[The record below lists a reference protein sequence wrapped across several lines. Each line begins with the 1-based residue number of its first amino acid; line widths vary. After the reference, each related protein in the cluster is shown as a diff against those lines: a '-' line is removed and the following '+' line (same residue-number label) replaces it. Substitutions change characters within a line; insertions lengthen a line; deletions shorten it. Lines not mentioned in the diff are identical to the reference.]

1 MGENYFQISEE
12 RLGEGA
18 KIPILKL
25 GDSGE
30 VFYEIA
36 LEMADEIEKNNQA
49 GKFYLPGGTGGPVA
63 DFCPPG
69 QSARDFSEGLLVYQY
84 G

>member
-25 GDSGE
+25 SL
-30 VFYEIA
+30 IH
-36 LEMADEIEKNNQA
+36 I
-49 GKFYLPGGTGGPVA
+49 
-63 DFCPPG
+63 
-69 QSARDFSEGLLVYQY
+69 
-84 G
+84 